1 MYCEQADR
9 FRESIS
15 TRRFGTSMS
24 AHPILGVEKTF
35 TFSLRWKH
43 WSNKQA
49 QNGGG
54 HIFAGPRFFWYSD
67 FYMVGSV
74 GKGCSEVNRAYIAG
88 LFDCDG
94 AVMAWIESHKE
105 KKFGFRVRVCL
116 QLTQKY
122 PDLLQW
128 VQTVLGVGAIR
139 KNRTTYD
146 WELKDQHQCQ
156 ELLVLLQPYMKG
168 KAKQVTLALQIL
180 SKKVDTKEDLMTVA
194 QLADTLSGYNIRS
207 FGRRKNYASKIQ
219 EHLSS
224 ND

>member
-1 MYCEQADR
+1 
-9 FRESIS
+9 
-15 TRRFGTSMS
+15 
-24 AHPILGVEKTF
+24 
-35 TFSLRWKH
+35 
-43 WSNKQA
+43 
-49 QNGGG
+49 
-54 HIFAGPRFFWYSD
+54 
-67 FYMVGSV
+67 MVGSV

-105 KKFGFRVRVCL
+105 KKFGFRVRICL

-122 PDLLQW
+122 SDLLQW
-128 VQTVLGVGAIR
+128 VQTVLSVGAIR

-156 ELLVLLQPYMKG
+156 ELLVLLQPYMRG

-194 QLADTLSGYNIRS
+194 QLADTLSGYNVRS
-207 FGRRKNYASKIQ
+207 FGRRRNYASKIQ